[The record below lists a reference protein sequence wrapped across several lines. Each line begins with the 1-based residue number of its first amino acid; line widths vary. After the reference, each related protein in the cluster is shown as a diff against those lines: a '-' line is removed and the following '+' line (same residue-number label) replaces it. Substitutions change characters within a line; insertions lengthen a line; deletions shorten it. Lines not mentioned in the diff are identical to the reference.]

1 MSGKEAAGILLLIG
15 GAAAITGY
23 GLYSYKKPS
32 SAPSPSSASG
42 LALTVSGPSTVTQG
56 NTHTYNVMVNNNN
69 SPVGNA
75 SVTIYANSRTTT
87 ATTDSD
93 GIATFN
99 IAFSTVG
106 TATMYAEYDN
116 VKSNTLHITVKKP
129 ASTCSGNSSCPSGEN
144 CINGQCTPLEATDIS
159 IPVSATISGYMEMIA
174 KELDLIPQHNTYKYL
189 TSYSTSCPS
198 SDPTKNTSITT
209 SPITISGKVLSGT
222 MGINKAPLEVN
233 VSGGNEW
240 TGSNGMAGIC
250 HTVITTQTQ
259 TDSNGNFSIKVS
271 LLAKVTTPPNLNNG
285 VNHSPSSMNFPVYTI
300 KVSSMGLT
308 KDIVVSVNMQDYS
321 IICDYYKV

>member
-106 TATMYAEYDN
+106 TATTYAEYDN

-271 LLAKVTTPPNLNNG
+271 LLAQVITPPNLNNG